1 MNPFSRNSIDRRVAE
16 GTAGFHLTKESQ
28 YGPQGGEGPSFL
40 RYVVLDVVY
49 DPAALDQAAI
59 DRFEH
64 ELGVINVHL
73 ARGLPR
79 NTVIGRRVMDG
90 VAVASDPP
98 IFLFP
103 FLPPHTAMPCKPG
116 EHVWVVFESAQKR
129 HDVGHWMWRVSEPHF
144 VDDVNH
150 THAPR
155 ALDPAFVPGAGSK
168 FDGASSVPHEFRN
181 GRPEDAGDG
190 SRYTVA
196 ESAMLS
202 GDDRAYERLIK
213 DSPAA
218 ALVAHAAVPRYKKRP
233 ADIVLEGS
241 NNALVVLGTDRAG
254 PVADRSGAAPVL
266 PPDDV
271 AGAGMVDIVVGRGQT
286 PKTGGTSVVNTLG
299 FQELEKAPAAVV
311 SGEGDPDFMAD
322 RARVYVAQA
331 TRLDKNFGL
340 DGLNGAFAGV
350 VDSSAGDGAVAVAAD
365 KVRIVARCD
374 VEIVTTGFEA
384 DDTGLPR
391 RVTDAGKHAVVVLK
405 ANGDIV
411 LRPGSGGT
419 IKLGGDGVDQ
429 HVVLGDELLTYLKA
443 ITTTFNNHMH
453 PGDTVAAAPATAPG
467 PPLPIVPS
475 LPASPMD
482 APTQALVSD
491 IALTQKSL

>member
-1 MNPFSRNSIDRRVAE
+1 MNPFSRNSIDRRAAE
-16 GTAGFHLTKESQ
+16 GTAAFHLTKENQ
-28 YGPQGGEGPSFL
+28 YGPQGGEGPLFL

-49 DPAALDQAAI
+49 DPTTVDQAAI
-59 DRFEH
+59 DMFEH

-79 NTVIGRRVMDG
+79 NTIVARRVMDG
-90 VAVASDPP
+90 TATASDPA

-103 FLPPHTAMPCKPG
+103 FLPPHMAMPCKPG
-116 EHVWVVFESAQKR
+116 EHVWVVFESPQKR
-129 HDVGHWMWRVSEPHF
+129 QDVGYWLWRVSEPHF

-168 FDGASSVPHEFRN
+168 FDGATTAPHEFRN

-196 ESAMLS
+196 ESAMLP

-218 ALVAHAAVPRYKKRP
+218 ALVAHVAVPRYRKRP

-241 NNALVVLGTDRAG
+241 NNALIVLGTDRVG
-254 PVADRSGAAPVL
+254 PAADVSGTVPVL
-266 PPDDV
+266 PSADV
-271 AGAGMVDIVVGRGQT
+271 SGVGMVDIVVGRGQT
-286 PKTGGTSVVNTLG
+286 PKTGGTGVANSLG

-311 SGEGDPDFMAD
+311 PGEGDPDFMAD

-340 DGLNGAFAGV
+340 DGLNGAFADV
-350 VDSSAGDGAVAVAAD
+350 VDSSTGDGAVAVVAD

-374 VEIVTTGFEA
+374 VEIVATGFEA
-384 DDTGLPR
+384 DDAGLPR
-391 RVTDAGKHAVVVLK
+391 RVTDVGKHAVVVLK

-429 HVVLGDELLTYLKA
+429 HVVLGDELLSYLKS
-443 ITTTFNNHMH
+443 ITATFNNHMH
-453 PGDTVAAAPATAPG
+453 PGQTAAAEPAKAPG
-467 PPLPIVPS
+467 GTVPVVPAPP
-475 LPASPMD
+475 AAPMD
-482 APTQALVSD
+482 APTAALISD